1 MNNLSRRDFL
11 KLPAIITL
19 VTLFGFITNIIT
31 ILLGQEFGRIGPFKD
46 FLEELNTIDPII
58 KSKAYRT
65 IADIIAVSPRLK
77 ADGIYIAVSRYY
89 SQQLV
94 APYAGESTLEIARQ
108 AFENQGT
115 LITYISFIF
124 KDGFENGSKSGKL
137 INLSFNTGH
146 FNGPNFNNLLE
157 ILIVDFDTKGLPNS
171 SVRISIQ
178 KSTSDTQETSTTT
191 NAKYLSN
198 IQTDSEIILD
208 EYRVRYNDVNG
219 ERTTTYSDLRDLTR
233 EEFKQITDYVFNKFT
248 P

>member
-19 VTLFGFITNIIT
+19 VTLFGFVTNIIT

-46 FLEELNTIDPII
+46 FLEELNTKDPII

-124 KDGFENGSKSGKL
+124 KDGFENGSKSITVYEKIYPL
-137 INLSFNTGH
+137 
-146 FNGPNFNNLLE
+146 
-157 ILIVDFDTKGLPNS
+157 VLP
-171 SVRISIQ
+171 
-178 KSTSDTQETSTTT
+178 DT
-191 NAKYLSN
+191 NALYNWVSGTALIPYLEKLGTPEKETFVN
-198 IQTDSEIILD
+198 
-208 EYRVRYNDVNG
+208 EYRNR
-219 ERTTTYSDLRDLTR
+219 LRKNFHQTPVFYP
-233 EEFKQITDYVFNKFT
+233 FKRIIIEATF
-248 P
+248 